1 MENEININIE
11 IVRGDNRTFKFQR
24 KTAQGSIITDIPSE
38 MYITFK
44 PNDLQVEYVIQKV
57 MSKNE
62 IEYDADTKYWKF
74 ELEPEDT
81 NNLTYD
87 NYLFDI
93 EIITEENKVKT
104 ICEGILTI
112 LPEITFASNEGG
124 VS

>member
-1 MENEININIE
+1 MENEINIE

-24 KTAQGSIITDIPSE
+24 KTAQGTVITDIPNE

-44 PNDLQVEYVIQKV
+44 PNDLQVSYVIQKV
-57 MSKNE
+57 YSKGE
-62 IEYDADTKYWKF
+62 ITFDTTTNYWKF
-74 ELEPEDT
+74 ELEPNDT

-104 ICEGILTI
+104 ICEGVLTI

>member
-1 MENEININIE
+1 MENEINIE

-24 KTAQGSIITDIPSE
+24 TTAEGVVITDIPNE

-44 PNDLQVEYVIQKV
+44 PNDLQTDFVIQKTL
-57 MSKNE
+57 SKNE
-62 IEYDADTKYWKF
+62 ITFDSSTNFWKF
-74 ELEPEDT
+74 ELEPNDT

-104 ICEGILTI
+104 ICEGVLTI